1 MSLTHTDSHAWRG
14 SGHTNRYVLSA
25 MVIVFVLATTDLI
38 FACTYWRVTY
48 DVPPS
53 RLIQNIASGL
63 LGKHAF
69 AGGENTV
76 LLGVVLQY
84 FMISLMVG
92 MYYIASRRLKALN
105 ERPWMWGLLYGVVLY
120 LTMNHVVVP
129 LSAAPRGPVIA
140 SWIILS
146 ILVHLIIGI
155 TVAFGARWAANKS

>member
-1 MSLTHTDSHAWRG
+1 MSTLHTGSQAWHASRPM
-14 SGHTNRYVLSA
+14 NRYVLSA
-25 MVIVFVLATTDLI
+25 IAIVLLLATGDLI
-38 FACTYWRVTY
+38 FACTYWHVTY

-63 LGKHAF
+63 LGKRAF

-76 LLGVVLQY
+76 LLGVLLQY

-92 MYYIASRRLKALN
+92 TYYVASRRIRALN
-105 ERPWMWGLLYGVVLY
+105 TKPWTWGLTYGLVLY
-120 LTMNHVVVP
+120 VTMNHVVVP

-146 ILVHLIIGI
+146 IVVHLVIGV
-155 TVAFGARWAANKS
+155 TVAWGARWAANKS